1 MRIDEILQSQD
12 DLDEWQASKE
22 LCRSSRPNSK
32 LGQVLLQVAE
42 VKGFELVAVKSHT
55 RLARNVLQLAVRKS
69 RARAMA
75 AHYRIIAD
83 EIK

>member
-1 MRIDEILQSQD
+1 
-12 DLDEWQASKE
+12 
-22 LCRSSRPNSK
+22 
-32 LGQVLLQVAE
+32 VLLQVAE

-83 EIK
+83 EIKRI